1 MRGGGG
7 VFQLCRD
14 CNMNL
19 KLNHKIPAIFHNLK
33 NYYSHIIQELGKFN
47 LKKNVIPN
55 ALKKHMSFTINNKL
69 SSIGSLQ
76 FLSSLLDS
84 SVKNLK
90 MILSMSQEFDDVL
103 DLAKQKGFYPFK
115 YMNDIEKF
123 KDLAKKSFIV
133 C

>member
-1 MRGGGG
+1 
-7 VFQLCRD
+7 
-14 CNMNL
+14 
-19 KLNHKIPAIFHNLK
+19 
-33 NYYSHIIQELGKFN
+33 
-47 LKKNVIPN
+47 
-55 ALKKHMSFTINNKL
+55 MSFTINNKL